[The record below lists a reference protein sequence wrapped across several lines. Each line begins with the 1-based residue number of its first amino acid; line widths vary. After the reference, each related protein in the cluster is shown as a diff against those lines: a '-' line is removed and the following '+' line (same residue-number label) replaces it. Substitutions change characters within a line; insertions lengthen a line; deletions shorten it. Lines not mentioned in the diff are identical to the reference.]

1 MDSKERVAQDPNM
14 RNFTQFK
21 HYIDKQHEDLQ
32 GKKIL
37 MYCTGGIRC
46 ETASA
51 YLKNKMASCE
61 DGSQTEIYQ
70 LKGGIHRYCEEYPD
84 GFFKGKN
91 FVFDRRMTMD
101 TKTKTVGRCSEC
113 NKPCDEFHSG
123 VVCM

>member
-1 MDSKERVAQDPNM
+1 MDPNM

-21 HYIDKQHEDLQ
+21 HYIKERKSELQ

-46 ETASA
+46 ETASSF
-51 YLKNKMASCE
+51 LNDVVN
-61 DGSQTEIYQ
+61 DGSSGDLDAEIYQ
-70 LKGGIHRYCEEYPD
+70 LQGGIHRYCEEYPN

-101 TKTKTVGRCSEC
+101 TKTNAVGKCSEC

-123 VVCM
+123 IVCM